1 MLTSNLWTEVGL
13 HNGANGT
20 VVDLVYT
27 NSEGLRNGGVP
38 ESVVVKFWDLAENTY
53 IESFLEGCEQ
63 SLTIPMK

>member
-1 MLTSNLWTEVGL
+1 MLTSNLWNEVGK
-13 HNGANGT
+13 GK

-27 NSEGLRNGGVP
+27 NSEWLRNGGVP
-38 ESVVVKFWDLAENTY
+38 ESVVVKIWDLAENTY

>member
-13 HNGANGT
+13 HNGAKGT

-38 ESVVVKFWDLAENTY
+38 ESVVVKF
-53 IESFLEGCEQ
+53 
-63 SLTIPMK
+63 